1 MKVENIIFHELP
13 ELRHPYLIAAFAGWP
28 DAAQTATGAIS
39 YLIKRVKAKRFAKLE
54 SEEFYVFTSLRTEVN
69 IDHGILTSLKFPP
82 NNFFYCR
89 DERSQHDLI
98 IFRGIEPDLHWQK
111 FSNTFLDLVK
121 QLGVIRIYT
130 LGGLYD
136 RIPHTREPKVSG
148 AVSQPGLTHLLE
160 RHAVETISY
169 HGPSSVH
176 SVLLAACKDRL
187 IEALSLWGHAPFYV
201 KAETNPVVCLSLLQ
215 KLLGLLEIEIDLSEL
230 REAAD
235 SLQEALDRFLT
246 ENEELR
252 LYVQQLE
259 EQYDLE
265 GAAPRE
271 PLAGADKVIRE
282 IEDFL
287 KKERHGG
294 DASSNF
300 PL

>member
-1 MKVENIIFHELP
+1 MKVENVIFHELP
-13 ELRHPYLIAAFAGWP
+13 ELQHPCLITAFAGWP
-28 DAAQTATGAIS
+28 DAAQTATGAVS
-39 YLIKRVKAKRFAKLE
+39 YLIKKVKAKRFAELE

-69 IDHGILTSLKFPP
+69 IDHGIVTSLKFPP
-82 NNFFYCR
+82 NSFFYYR
-89 DERSQHDLI
+89 DESGKHDLV

-111 FSNTFLDLVK
+111 FTSILLDLAK
-121 QLGVIRIYT
+121 QLGVARIYT

-148 AVSQPGLTHLLE
+148 AVSKPGLTHLLE
-160 RHAVETISY
+160 KHAIDTISY
-169 HGPSSVH
+169 QGPSSVH
-176 SVLLAACKDRL
+176 SVLLAACKDKS

-201 KAETNPVVCLSLLQ
+201 KAEANPVVCLSLLQ
-215 KLLGLLEIEIDLSEL
+215 KLSGLLEIEIDLSEL

-235 SLQEALDRFLT
+235 SLQEALDRLLT
-246 ENEELR
+246 ESDELR

-271 PLAGADKVIRE
+271 PLAGTDKIIRE
-282 IEDFL
+282 VEDFL
-287 KKERHGG
+287 KRERREGG
-294 DASSNF
+294 ASSNF